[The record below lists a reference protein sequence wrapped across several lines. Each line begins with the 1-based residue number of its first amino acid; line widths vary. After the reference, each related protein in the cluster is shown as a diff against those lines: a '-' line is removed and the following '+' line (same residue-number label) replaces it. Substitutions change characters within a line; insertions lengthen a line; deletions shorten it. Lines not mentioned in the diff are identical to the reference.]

1 MQLQMFGTAVQ
12 PARLTLMRRMAA
24 SFAVTLRFWMQTEIH
39 VYAFSAAANVLLAF
53 FPFLIVSVS
62 LARLFF
68 NQPITINAIDFA
80 LRDIF
85 PDALGQ
91 FLHNNLPQP
100 RPVEVVSLVLLF
112 FTANGIFEPLEVAFN
127 RIWGIAKNR
136 SFFRNQVISLGL
148 IFVCGGLTL
157 LSLSITALRQGA
169 FPNNG
174 ANAWIS
180 ALFFKLAAVPLGAFV
195 LFLIYRY
202 LPNGR
207 PPINRVVPAAIAV
220 GLLLEVLKY
229 INTLV
234 WPWFDRRIAREYGVF
249 RYSVTLIFLGFIV
262 TMLIL
267 AGAEWAARGHRL
279 DEPKREAE

>member
-1 MQLQMFGTAVQ
+1 MQLEMFSTAIQ
-12 PARLTLMRRMAA
+12 PPPRSTPLRRLAA
-24 SFAVTLRFWMQTEIH
+24 SLAVTLRFWMQTEIH
-39 VYAFSAAANVLLAF
+39 VYAFSAAANMLLAF

-80 LRDIF
+80 LRDVF

-91 FLHNNLPQP
+91 FVHNNLPQP

-127 RIWGIAKNR
+127 RIWSIPKNR

-148 IFVCGGLTL
+148 IFVCGGLPL
-157 LSLSITALRQGA
+157 LSPSITALRQA
-169 FPNNG
+169 SSPNDG
-174 ANAWIS
+174 ANQWIS
-180 ALFFKLAAVPLGAFV
+180 ALFFKLAAAPLVAFV

-207 PPINRVVPAAIAV
+207 PPIKRVIPAAIIV
-220 GLLLEVLKY
+220 GLFLEVIKY
-229 INTLV
+229 LNT
-234 WPWFDRRIAREYGVF
+234 
-249 RYSVTLIFLGFIV
+249 
-262 TMLIL
+262 
-267 AGAEWAARGHRL
+267 
-279 DEPKREAE
+279 